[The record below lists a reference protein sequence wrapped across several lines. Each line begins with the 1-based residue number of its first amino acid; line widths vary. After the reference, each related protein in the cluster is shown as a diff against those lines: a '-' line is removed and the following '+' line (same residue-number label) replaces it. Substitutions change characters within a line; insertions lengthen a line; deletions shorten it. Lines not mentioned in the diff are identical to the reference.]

1 MILKN
6 YVNVKK
12 VLSDENTYYAFSEIL
27 NKSQRLLASCK
38 VKLSLPLS
46 DTADG
51 MHVFALLNR
60 LEPK

>member
-6 YVNVKK
+6 YINVNK
-12 VLSDENTYYAFSEIL
+12 VHPDVFSYYAFSEIL
-27 NKSQRLLASCK
+27 SELQSLFVSCK
-38 VKLSLPLS
+38 VKLSLLLS
-46 DTADG
+46 DTADD

>member
-6 YVNVKK
+6 LCNREKGLPDVF
-12 VLSDENTYYAFSEIL
+12 SYYAFSEIL
-27 NKSQRLLASCK
+27 SELQSLFVSCK
-38 VKLSLPLS
+38 VKLSLLLS
-46 DTADG
+46 DTADD

>member
-6 YVNVKK
+6 YVNVKRDHPD
-12 VLSDENTYYAFSEIL
+12 VFSYYAFSEIL
-27 NKSQRLLASCK
+27 SELQSLFVSCK
-38 VKLSLPLS
+38 VKLSLLLS
-46 DTADG
+46 DTADD